1 MPTLSG
7 RLAST
12 LVVACLLTGCQ
23 PAAPTPTPVP
33 TYRCTPEAGGAEFEC
48 SQKQYDDMVA
58 KDKLYAEAEAVYRRF
73 LAEDLRIGRA
83 GGVTEPTEELLAVAT
98 GAFLDDV
105 IAGYREDKSQG
116 ITVRG
121 GDRLLKSLKRL
132 VGVAKAGSSVAL
144 GVCVDSSSVEVFRAK
159 RRIGSGLITS
169 DELYFGQAKGV
180 LKILGADGEEVES
193 CGS

>member
-12 LVVACLLTGCQ
+12 VVAACLLTGCV
-23 PAAPTPTPVP
+23 PPVP
-33 TYRCTPEAGGAEFEC
+33 TPSPLPSYRCTPEAGGAEFDC

-73 LAEDLRIGRA
+73 LAEDVRIARE
-83 GGVTEPTEELLAVAT
+83 GGVSEPTEELLATAT

-105 IAGYREDKSQG
+105 LAGYRDDKGQG
-116 ITVRG
+116 ITIRG
-121 GDRLLKSLKRL
+121 GDRIIKSLARL
-132 VGVAKAGSSVAL
+132 PGVAKAGSSVAL
-144 GVCVDSSSVEVFRAK
+144 RVCVDSTSVDVFRAEQ
-159 RRIGSGLITS
+159 RVGSGLITS
-169 DELYFGQAKGV
+169 DDLYFGRADGV
-180 LKILGADGEEVES
+180 LKILGADGKEVKS